1 MSRNGF
7 DAWPPT
13 PRTDASSALQPPWVF
28 PGRACAPA
36 WNEPTKATPLGVAPP
51 RQARTHR
58 HRVRMTTTPEPGRLP
73 SARLRPH
80 GRSRPD
86 CAHCYTCTFQP
97 RTLSLATNRPGPVK
111 GAAVASNYPSRRHDP
126 CGSRRHYGEDASHR
140 CLQSTDDTSTLRTVR
155 LPASPLQ
162 ALRPASCAHPRPE
175 PRASPGWSIA

>member
-1 MSRNGF
+1 MHGLQRLAPMPPPLCNHRGFFQGALARPPGMS
-7 DAWPPT
+7 
-13 PRTDASSALQPPWVF
+13 PRRPRRSGWLRLAR
-28 PGRACAPA
+28 PG
-36 WNEPTKATPLGVAPP
+36 
-51 RQARTHR
+51 THR

-155 LPASPLQ
+155 FPASPPQ